1 MAVQPH
7 EISHL
12 IDTDN
17 PRNVET
23 NQPLPLR
30 AAKAADCVSESYIKR
45 YFIAVFINFGYI
57 NLEVAVQ

>member
-1 MAVQPH
+1 MAVRPH

-23 NQPLPLR
+23 NQALPLR
-30 AAKAADCVSESYIKR
+30 AAKAADCVTEVYIKR
-45 YFIAVFINFGYI
+45 
-57 NLEVAVQ
+57 